1 MASSSAFHR
10 LVHRLET
17 KEYRAARA
25 KEHNQWL
32 DNDDL
37 RPVPV
42 KDRTYGWQDY
52 FWFWLSANATPAS
65 FYGVNAALAAGL
77 SLWEALAVQ
86 LGGQIMIATVFC
98 FNGRAGAV
106 YHIPYPSIARASFGV
121 WGAYWPVVNRV
132 VMTLVWTGVN
142 AVQGGQCAYV
152 LLHSLFPSIARIPDV
167 FPPGMSALNSG
178 GMIGFMFFWVITTCL
193 LHIKI
198 PKLKPY
204 MYTKLV
210 LFFACAIALLAWAL
224 AQAGGIGPVA
234 RQGSTISGSTKS
246 WAVAQY
252 VFIYCA
258 NGATYATN
266 AADFLRY
273 AKKPKDAF
281 WPQLIGFPLSTF
293 IIGLIGNLI
302 VSSSVITQG
311 ELVWN
316 PVDLMDMMLT
326 KNYSSGTRA
335 GVFFISLGF
344 LISSV
349 ISSIFENSIPAGND
363 LAALWPR
370 FITIRRGFYIAAV
383 ISYAMCPWYIL
394 GSASSFVAW
403 LASYQIF
410 LSSITGVLLCQ
421 YYVVSRGQFIIPDLF
436 TSAKSG
442 AYHYSKGWNYRAYI
456 AYLIGIIPNF
466 YGFLGVFGVD
476 ITTPARRMYFFAYP
490 MGLVLSFF
498 SYWALNIIDPPKA
511 YQVRGEWRE
520 PADYFETDV
529 EEQRTVVEALDT
541 GSNDGKTDG
550 KEGVTEKDG
559 AST

>member
-1 MASSSAFHR
+1 
-10 LVHRLET
+10 
-17 KEYRAARA
+17 
-25 KEHNQWL
+25 
-32 DNDDL
+32 
-37 RPVPV
+37 
-42 KDRTYGWQDY
+42 
-52 FWFWLSANATPAS
+52 
-65 FYGVNAALAAGL
+65 
-77 SLWEALAVQ
+77 
-86 LGGQIMIATVFC
+86 
-98 FNGRAGAV
+98 
-106 YHIPYPSIARASFGV
+106 
-121 WGAYWPVVNRV
+121 
-132 VMTLVWTGVN
+132 
-142 AVQGGQCAYV
+142 
-152 LLHSLFPSIARIPDV
+152 
-167 FPPGMSALNSG
+167 
-178 GMIGFMFFWVITTCL
+178 
-193 LHIKI
+193 
-198 PKLKPY
+198 
-204 MYTKLV
+204 
-210 LFFACAIALLAWAL
+210 
-224 AQAGGIGPVA
+224 
-234 RQGSTISGSTKS
+234 
-246 WAVAQY
+246 
-252 VFIYCA
+252 
-258 NGATYATN
+258 
-266 AADFLRY
+266 
-273 AKKPKDAF
+273 
-281 WPQLIGFPLSTF
+281 
-293 IIGLIGNLI
+293 
-302 VSSSVITQG
+302 
-311 ELVWN
+311 
-316 PVDLMDMMLT
+316 MDMMLT

-370 FITIRRGFYIAAV
+370 FITIRRGFYIAPV
-383 ISYAMCPWYIL
+383 LSYAMCPWYIL